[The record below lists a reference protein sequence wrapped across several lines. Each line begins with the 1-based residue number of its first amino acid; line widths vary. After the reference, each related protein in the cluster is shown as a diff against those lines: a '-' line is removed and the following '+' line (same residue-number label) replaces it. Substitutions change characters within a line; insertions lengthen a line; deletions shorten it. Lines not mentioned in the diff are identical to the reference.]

1 MASVRPT
8 ALHLHPVCPEVS
20 RPVPHFLSRV
30 DSAPRVFDCSTCGAN
45 DPSIHPLACGEC
57 KAPACFV
64 ARAGRDTHDVGGTS
78 TRGSAGTSSG
88 PGAVL
93 ARLAA
98 RAVAVLAGPV
108 RWFPRKS
115 AQGGC
120 AARVQAR
127 EPRARLP
134 ETAA

>member
-1 MASVRPT
+1 MASVRPA
-8 ALHLHPVCPEVS
+8 ALRLHPVCPEVGRS
-20 RPVPHFLSRV
+20 VPHFLSRV

-45 DPSIHPLACGEC
+45 DPSIHPLSCGEC

-64 ARAGRDTHDVGGTS
+64 ARSERDTHDVGGAS
-78 TRGSAGTSSG
+78 ARGAAGTSSG
-88 PGAVL
+88 PGAFL

-98 RAVAVLAGPV
+98 RAVTVLTGPG
-108 RWFPRKS
+108 RWLLRRS

-120 AARVQAR
+120 ASRSQ
-127 EPRARLP
+127 PPARLP